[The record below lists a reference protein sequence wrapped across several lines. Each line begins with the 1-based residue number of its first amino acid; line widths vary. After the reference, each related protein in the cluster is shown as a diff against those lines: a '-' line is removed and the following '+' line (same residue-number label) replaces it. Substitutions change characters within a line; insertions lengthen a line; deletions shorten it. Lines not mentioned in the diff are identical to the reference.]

1 MSVPPSRIL
10 IVRLS
15 ALGDIVHA
23 LPVLAELRQA
33 FPSAAIDWVVDARH
47 SAFFTYVEGVNRR
60 LVVRAATASSH
71 ENVVTFAGNAGLLS
85 VVRFMRQQQYDI
97 AFDLQGLIK
106 SAALAGLS
114 GAARVIGFAP
124 GRLREPQAAWFYSE
138 AIGSPADAH
147 VVHKNLGT
155 LGVVGITP
163 GEPRFPLRVPASAVA
178 DEISGRFGRYVV
190 LNPGGGWPN
199 KRWPPSRLGE
209 LAIRIRDR
217 FELGSIVIWGRRE
230 EALAD
235 AVVAASDEAA
245 VRAPATGL
253 GDLIALS
260 ARASLMV
267 SGDTGPLHIAAA
279 LDTPVVGLFGPT
291 VPSRNGPWDG
301 DDEVVSRSDVCAC
314 YHKRECSQATPC
326 LNEVPVN
333 EVFAAVARR
342 MARERAR

>member
-1 MSVPPSRIL
+1 VIAPSRIV

-33 FPSAAIDWVVDARH
+33 FPAASIDWVVDARH
-47 SAFFTYVEGVNRR
+47 AALFNYVEGVDRR
-60 LVVRAATASSH
+60 LVVRATAASSH
-71 ENVVTFAGNAGLLS
+71 DNVVAFAGNAGLLS

-138 AIGSPADAH
+138 AMGSPADAH
-147 VVHKNLGT
+147 VVYKNLGT
-155 LGVVGITP
+155 LSTVGITP
-163 GEPRFPLRVPASAVA
+163 GAPRFPLRVPASAIA
-178 DEISGRFGRYVV
+178 DEVSGRFGRFVI

-217 FELGSIVIWGRRE
+217 FELRSIVIWGRKE
-230 EALAD
+230 EALAE

-253 GDLIALS
+253 GDLIALG
-260 ARASLMV
+260 ARASLVV

-279 LDTPVVGLFGPT
+279 VDTPVVGLFGPT
-291 VPSRNGPWDG
+291 VPTRNGPWNP
-301 DDEVVSRSDVCAC
+301 DDEVVSRSGECAC
-314 YHKRECSQATPC
+314 YHKRECSQDTPC
-326 LNEVPVN
+326 LNDVSVN
-333 EVFAAVARR
+333 EVFAAVGRR
-342 MARERAR
+342 LARERAR